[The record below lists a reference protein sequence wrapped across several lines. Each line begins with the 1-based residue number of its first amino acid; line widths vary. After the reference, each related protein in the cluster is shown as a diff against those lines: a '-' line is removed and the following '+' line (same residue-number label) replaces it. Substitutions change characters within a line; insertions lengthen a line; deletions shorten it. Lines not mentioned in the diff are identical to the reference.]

1 MPLFSNLYSFM
12 QRIIESFKKH
22 TFMHTLGAELI
33 SAKEGEVIIEISFR
47 DDLVQQHGFLHAGVV
62 TTVVDTACGYAA
74 LTQMPEGAEVVTVEF
89 KVNFMAPAVGEK
101 FVAKGSVVRAGKT
114 LTVTQGDVYAYSS
127 ETKKEKHIATM
138 QATMFC
144 VLG

>member
-1 MPLFSNLYSFM
+1 M
-12 QRIIESFKKH
+12 QRITESFEKH
-22 TFMHTLGAELI
+22 AFMHTLGAKLTNVE
-33 SAKEGEVIIEISFR
+33 SGEVVIEIPFR

-89 KVNFMAPAVGEK
+89 KVNFMAPAVGDL

-114 LTVTQGDVYAYSS
+114 LTVTQGDVYAI
-127 ETKKEKHIATM
+127 TNNAKKQKHIATM
-138 QATMFC
+138 QATMFA
-144 VLG
+144 VVA